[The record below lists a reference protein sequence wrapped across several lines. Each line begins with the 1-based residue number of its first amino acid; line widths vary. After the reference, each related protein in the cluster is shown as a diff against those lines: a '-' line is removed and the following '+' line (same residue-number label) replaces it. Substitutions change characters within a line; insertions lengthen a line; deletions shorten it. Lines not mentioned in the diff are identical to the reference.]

1 VRAPEQQQEQQRQ
14 QHEQP
19 GQQRESVRGLI
30 RRWFFAGLLVWVPV
44 GCTLFVIRF
53 IISLLDVT
61 QLLPE
66 SVRSGIPAILGAI
79 AGLAIVIGT
88 GALAANYLGNQAL
101 RWAESLLQHIP
112 LVRSLYGS
120 TKKLAENLFSESSS
134 SFRHV
139 VLIEWPHKG
148 MWSIGF
154 QAGEAVAEV
163 REKTGRDIIPVFVPT
178 TPNPTAG
185 FIMSVPRED
194 VIFLDMS
201 IEEGMRYIISL
212 GVVAPGAARPATT
225 SAGIDSP

>member
-1 VRAPEQQQEQQRQ
+1 MRTQDDQFDQRQ
-14 QHEQP
+14 QLQRVQ
-19 GQQRESVRGLI
+19 QQRESIRGLI
-30 RRWFFAGLLVWVPV
+30 RRWFFAGLLVWIPI
-44 GCTLFVIRF
+44 GCTLLVIRF
-53 IISLLDVT
+53 VISLLDVT

-66 SVRSGIPAILGAI
+66 SVRPGIPAFVGAI
-79 AGLAIVIGT
+79 VGLALLIGT
-88 GALAANYLGNQAL
+88 GALAANYLGRQAL

-139 VLIEWPHKG
+139 VLIQWPHPG

-154 QAGEAVAEV
+154 QAGEPVDEI
-163 REKTGRDIIPVFVPT
+163 REKTGRDVIPVFVPT

-185 FIMSVPRED
+185 FIMCVPRPD
-194 VIFLDMS
+194 VIFLDMT

-212 GVVAPGAARPATT
+212 GVVAPGR
-225 SAGIDSP
+225 AGDKSDVIGGSG